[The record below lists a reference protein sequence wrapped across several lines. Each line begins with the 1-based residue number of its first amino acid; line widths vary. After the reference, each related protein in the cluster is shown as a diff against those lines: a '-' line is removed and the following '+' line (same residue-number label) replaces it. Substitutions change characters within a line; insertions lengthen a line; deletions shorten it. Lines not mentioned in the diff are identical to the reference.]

1 MSQLTISTQEKR
13 FPVAPDLYGLFL
25 KISAMLVTAACIQRC
40 FVIVPLRILCF
51 PMAVSQTI
59 MANITSPTGWLMS
72 STMARE

>member
-13 FPVAPDLYGLFL
+13 FPVAPDLYGLFFED
-25 KISAMLVTAACIQRC
+25 ISHAG
-40 FVIVPLRILCF
+40 VIVPLRILCF

-59 MANITSPTGWLMS
+59 MAKHLLLQQDGLMS